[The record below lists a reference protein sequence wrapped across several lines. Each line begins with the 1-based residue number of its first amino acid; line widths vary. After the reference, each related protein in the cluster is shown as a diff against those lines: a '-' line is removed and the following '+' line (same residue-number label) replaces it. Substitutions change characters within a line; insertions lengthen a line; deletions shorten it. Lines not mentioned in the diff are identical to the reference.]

1 METGAQGLNM
11 GHILETIR
19 TELNAGP
26 VNLAC
31 ENFTYR
37 LSGICNFKQS
47 THRWP
52 LCVQET

>member
-1 METGAQGLNM
+1 METGARGLNM

-37 LSGICNFKQS
+37 LSGIYNFKQS
-47 THRWP
+47 THRWS